1 MGNPGLTAAPWPTI
15 TIRLRPDLTQPQLA
29 IAHMPDGW
37 AGAHKALCLALDAVA
52 AEMVKQA
59 QGQQRV
65 VVAQQMPVGG

>member
-1 MGNPGLTAAPWPTI
+1 MANPVVTAVPWPTI

-37 AGAHKALCLALDAVA
+37 VGAHKGLCRALEAVA
-52 AEMVKQA
+52 AEMVQQA

-65 VVAQQMPVGG
+65 QVVQQMPGG